1 MKIKHFINIHKTA
14 TAMVVLGLMLA
25 YGNFSTAAWV
35 YLALHGTY
43 GILWLIKDRVYPDRS
58 WEEPIPLAGGIGLL
72 LLLGVYWVAPFIL
85 ISQHV
90 DPPAAVIAAAVSLN
104 IFGVFA
110 HYVSDAQKHFTLKYQ
125 SGLITEGLFA
135 RCRNTNYLGEILIY
149 TSFALL
155 ALHWL
160 PFVIL
165 VGFAA
170 AIFVPNMLKKDKSL
184 SRYPQFEAYRA
195 QSGMLV
201 PQLWGERPAEAVA
214 EESREATTSSQ

>member
-1 MKIKHFINIHKTA
+1 MKIKHFINIHKGA
-14 TAMVVLGLMLA
+14 TAPAVFGLMLV
-25 YGNFSTAAWV
+25 YDNFSTAAWI

-43 GILWLIKDRVYPDRS
+43 GALWLIKDQVYPDKS
-58 WEEPIPLAGGIGLL
+58 WEQPMSLAGGVGMLVVLGL
-72 LLLGVYWVAPFIL
+72 YWIAPFIL
-85 ISQHV
+85 ISQNV
-90 DPPAAVIAAAVSLN
+90 SPPGAVMAAAVSLN

-125 SGLITEGLFA
+125 PGLITEGLFA

-149 TSFALL
+149 FSFALL

-165 VGFAA
+165 AGFAA

-184 SRYPQFEAYRA
+184 ARYPQFEAYRA

-201 PQLWGERPAEAVA
+201 PQLWGEQQVEASG
-214 EESREATTSSQ
+214 EEVTTSS